1 MGLRIHER
9 RAALSPW
16 NYGGACVFVLG
27 LLTLMAQAQAQQ
39 ASSPG
44 FDVRQTERRFEDLET
59 EQGPGGRR
67 GVAVPRVSRSET
79 SADPTPLFVL
89 RNVSLTGAHAIAPEH
104 LAEAW
109 RPFVGKKVSQADL
122 VTIATGIGDA
132 YRAAGFHLSRAIV
145 PPQDIQRRGPH
156 RGRRRRHHRGRAER
170 RGRRAVRHPRTART
184 SHRRAP
190 LAAGD
195 AGAPV

>member
-16 NYGGACVFVLG
+16 NYGGVLVFVLG
-27 LLTLMAQAQAQQ
+27 LLTSLVPAQAQQ

-44 FDVRQTERRFEDLET
+44 FDVRQTERRFEQLET
-59 EQGPGGRR
+59 KQGSGGR
-67 GVAVPRVSRSET
+67 GVRVPRVSRSET
-79 SADPTPLFVL
+79 SADPTPPFVL
-89 RNVSLTGAHAIAPEH
+89 GNVSLTGAHAIAREG

-145 PPQDIQRRGPH
+145 PPQDIANGV
-156 RGRRRRHHRGRAER
+156 
-170 RGRRAVRHPRTART
+170 VRIE
-184 SHRRAP
+184 
-190 LAAGD
+190 
-195 AGAPV
+195 